1 MNLCIV
7 QSFSVRKEINKTRK
21 WRHPYWLTL
30 SHPKNYSDPY
40 LWSWNVNSSEIFLQS
55 TLPPSQAESWYLQ
68 RSSYSADTH
77 ISATCISSHLVF
89 ICSEMTHIHVD
100 NNSAVLHFCITHVVM
115 ITLCWSS
122 QMSTIKRLWTDT
134 RLKQIQYYFDA
145 TPRVLPGSKSYWNK
159 NIAPYVTSKIQIAHD
174 GIRHVIKFT
183 VQVHNRHIQF
193 CMLNGQCGALREPLQ
208 N

>member
-1 MNLCIV
+1 M
-7 QSFSVRKEINKTRK
+7 
-21 WRHPYWLTL
+21 WTL
-30 SHPKNYSDPY
+30 RYH
-40 LWSWNVNSSEIFLQS
+40 
-55 TLPPSQAESWYLQ
+55 QAESWFLQ
-68 RSSYSADTH
+68 HSSYTADTH
-77 ISATCISSHLVF
+77 TSARCISSYLIF
-89 ICSEMTHIHVD
+89 ICSEITQIDVD
-100 NNSAVLHFCITHVVM
+100 NDSAVLHFCIIHVVM

-122 QMSTIKRLWTDT
+122 QMWTIKRLWTDT

-174 GIRHVIKFT
+174 GIRHVIRFT

-208 N
+208 NYADCTFIIHNFEAWISFTSAKYTVEMPDGEKRLRMFLFFSIR

>member
-1 MNLCIV
+1 MWTLRRFFSSLRYHQAKQKADICNV
-7 QSFSVRKEINKTRK
+7 QVIAQTRTSLPHASHLISSLFVQK
-21 WRHPYWLTL
+21 W
-30 SHPKNYSDPY
+30 
-40 LWSWNVNSSEIFLQS
+40 
-55 TLPPSQAESWYLQ
+55 
-68 RSSYSADTH
+68 H
-77 ISATCISSHLVF
+77 IS
-89 ICSEMTHIHVD
+89 

-134 RLKQIQYYFDA
+134 RLKQNTVLGPYFDA

-174 GIRHVIKFT
+174 GIRHVIRFT